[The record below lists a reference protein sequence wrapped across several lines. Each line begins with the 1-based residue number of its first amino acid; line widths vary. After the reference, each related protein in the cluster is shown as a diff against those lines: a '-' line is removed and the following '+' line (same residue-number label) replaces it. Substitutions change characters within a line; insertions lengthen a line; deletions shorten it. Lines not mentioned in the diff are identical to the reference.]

1 LSHTEDPADAAA
13 RLQLALDRIAR
24 LASRPAA
31 PPGGVPPAMAPAQTA
46 AIAARLDM
54 LIAQLRA
61 ALANSP

>member
-1 LSHTEDPADAAA
+1 MSHTEEPADAAA
-13 RLQLALDRIAR
+13 RLQVALERIAR

-31 PPGGVPPAMAPAQTA
+31 FQVASPAVAPAQTA
-46 AIAARLDM
+46 AVAARLDM